1 MAEPAIDEEKLDR
14 VAFKIARE
22 IQDWTLEIAEEIAER
37 ICSYRESQI
46 PRTDRE
52 GLRSSL
58 AEIIY
63 YSAERKITPIL
74 KKNSLTGYGE
84 DVKAVCIEEL
94 KEALYPLMLEF
105 SGTESPGLV
114 EMALEDGAT
123 KFNLRLEVSLRDLFQ
138 DELDRQAKSRKAAV
152 RSAAAERIRRR
163 QSRGLLEIIADWFKR

>member
-1 MAEPAIDEEKLDR
+1 MDEDKLDR

-37 ICSYRESQI
+37 ICSYRETQI

-52 GLRSSL
+52 GLRCSL

-63 YSAERKITPIL
+63 YSAERKITSIL
-74 KKNSLTGYGE
+74 KKNNLVMHSEG
-84 DVKAVCIEEL
+84 VKAICLEEL
-94 KEALYPLMLEF
+94 KEVLHPLMLDF

-114 EMALEDGAT
+114 EMALEEGT
-123 KFNLRLEVSLRDLFQ
+123 EKFKLRLEVSLRELFQ
-138 DELDRQAKSRKAAV
+138 EELDQQARLRKAAA

-163 QSRGLLEIIADWFKR
+163 RSRGLLAVIADWFK